1 MNKIQYQADLVNTN
15 KLEEAQLTELG
26 AIVLE
31 LLRDP
36 SGSSFQERL
45 VAFAEA
51 NNIKMGGLKNISRSL
66 VFFFRGAARNN
77 LAPAQ
82 VAEDCLALGL
92 TAEGASI
99 LQSAWEGEASHHA
112 KAQVNK
118 TIMANQLVDMEWKF
132 GVTSATDLRDSV
144 GSTFLHMKLVID
156 KGNGQRE
163 DVFMELSVPQFYEF
177 MADMEK
183 AKTHIDFLS

>member
-15 KLEEAQLTELG
+15 KLEEAQLTDLG

-66 VFFFRGAARNN
+66 VFFFVVLLETTLRQLKSQRIASR
-77 LAPAQ
+77 
-82 VAEDCLALGL
+82 LGL
-92 TAEGASI
+92 QQKVLAFSRVHG
-99 LQSAWEGEASHHA
+99 
-112 KAQVNK
+112 
-118 TIMANQLVDMEWKF
+118 
-132 GVTSATDLRDSV
+132 
-144 GSTFLHMKLVID
+144 
-156 KGNGQRE
+156 KGKHLTTQR
-163 DVFMELSVPQFYEF
+163 
-177 MADMEK
+177 
-183 AKTHIDFLS
+183 HR